1 MVGRIFCSALA
12 LALAALPTLALADDP
27 HDPKMRT
34 QAARE
39 RDRGVIRRL
48 NQQELARVRERD
60 AGYAQGWAAWKAHKA
75 RAHGEQ
81 AADRRDAD
89 RSYADA
95 RDDYEQRMA
104 EWRRA
109 VAACREGRYEYCA
122 R

>member
-1 MVGRIFCSALA
+1 MKTGTILGALVMA
-12 LALAALPTLALADDP
+12 LVAVPGVAMADDP
-27 HDPKMRT
+27 HDPQMRT

-39 RDRGVIRRL
+39 RDRAVIRRL

-60 AGYAQGWAAWKAHKA
+60 ARYAQGWAKW
-75 RAHGEQ
+75 RAHNEQ

-89 RSYADA
+89 RDYADA

>member
-1 MVGRIFCSALA
+1 MKFGIVFGGLA
-12 LALAALPTLALADDP
+12 LALVANPTLALADDP
-27 HDPKMRT
+27 HDPQMRT

-75 RAHGEQ
+75 RAHDGQ

-89 RSYADA
+89 RDYADA
-95 RDDYEQRMA
+95 HDDYEQRMA